1 MPRTPNPEPWTLNLN
16 QEPEPSTPKLKPQT
30 LNPSFE
36 TRPGPGATHD
46 PADPGLGPGR
56 VDEKIC

>member
-1 MPRTPNPEPWTLNLN
+1 MPQTPNPELSTLNLN
-16 QEPEPSTPKLKPQT
+16 HEPEPSTPKLKPQT

-36 TRPGPGATHD
+36 TRPGPGAIRD
-46 PADPGLGPGR
+46 PADPRLEPGR